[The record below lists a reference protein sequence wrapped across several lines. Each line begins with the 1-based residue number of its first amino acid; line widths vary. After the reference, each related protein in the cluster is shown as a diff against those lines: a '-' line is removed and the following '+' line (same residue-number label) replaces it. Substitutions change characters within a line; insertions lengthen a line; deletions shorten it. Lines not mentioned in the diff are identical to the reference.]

1 MIRKKMFSLL
11 LFMLTF
17 STFIFAYPAIA
28 EINPTLADREG
39 AKAEEAAVLAA
50 RLIVRKTIGKD
61 GRFIA
66 YDDGTVV
73 DRKSGL
79 MWAAKDN
86 GADIT
91 WHGAKSYCENYR
103 GGGYTDWRM
112 PTQDELAGLYDKAKG
127 YKSACGDEAH
137 LTELIRLTC
146 HWTWASDTRGSG
158 AACFRFGGGGYR
170 CWGPPSGFSNSR
182 AFPVRSGK

>member
-112 PTQDELAGLYDKAKG
+112 PTRDELAELFDNSKT
-127 YKSACGDEAH
+127 YKACGYDVH

-146 HWTWASDTRGSG
+146 VTPWASETREAWASAAAFGFNDGDWNWVRKSFDTHK
-158 AACFRFGGGGYR
+158 
-170 CWGPPSGFSNSR
+170 R
-182 AFPVRSGK
+182 ALPVRSGK